1 MKKVLFS
8 ALAFVMFASVAAN
21 AQGTKAPAKTA
32 APATTTAAPAPA
44 AAATENKTKITAEE
58 LPAAVKTTLATDAY
72 KEYKVATAYLVKAE
86 KEYYEIE
93 AVKGEEKTTLK
104 FDKEGKKM

>member
-1 MKKVLFS
+1 MKKVFFS
-8 ALAFVMFASVAAN
+8 ALAFVMFASVATN

-32 APATTTAAPAPA
+32 APAQTVAP
-44 AAATENKTKITAEE
+44 AATENKTKITAEE
-58 LPAAVKTTLATDAY
+58 LPATVKTTLATDAF
-72 KEYKVATAYLVKAE
+72 KDWKVATAYVVKAE

-104 FDKEGKKM
+104 FDKEGNKM